1 MKKIKQ
7 KIQFSLK
14 EMKKKKK
21 FKQINKKL
29 TKIKC
34 NVGKSIEKNL
44 P

>member
-21 FKQINKKL
+21 IQIDKQ
-29 TKIKC
+29 KID
-34 NVGKSIEKNL
+34 
-44 P
+44 